1 MDAPSTAPQ
10 KAADLC
16 RRIELSDDAWS
27 LLRDDLTPIEFLSV
41 LAGKEKFGDAVRV
54 LAHLL
59 PKRVAVWWACR
70 CARQAS
76 GDQLPPKLEAAVKAA
91 ETWIAELSEK
101 TRYTAFSLAN
111 QAGLGTA
118 AGCAAMA
125 AFASEGSLAPADDPV
140 VPPPE
145 GLAAQLVA
153 ASVLIAAS
161 QNPLEMTSQI
171 RTFLEQGRRL
181 YEESPE

>member
-1 MDAPSTAPQ
+1 MDAPSTAPRN
-10 KAADLC
+10 AAELC
-16 RRIELSDDAWS
+16 QRIELSDDARS
-27 LLRDDLTPIEFLSV
+27 LLRDDQTPIEFLSI
-41 LAGKEKFGDAVRV
+41 LAEKEKFTDAVRV

-70 CARQAS
+70 CARQAA
-76 GDQLPPKLEAAVKAA
+76 GDHLPPKLEAAIKAA
-91 ETWIAELSEK
+91 ETWIAELSEEA
-101 TRYTAFSLAN
+101 RYAAFSLAN

-145 GLAAQLVA
+145 GLTANLVA
-153 ASVLIAAS
+153 GSVLIAAS
-161 QNPLEMTSQI
+161 QDPLEMASQI
-171 RTFLEQGRRL
+171 RAFLEQGRRL
-181 YEESPE
+181 YEESSE

>member
-1 MDAPSTAPQ
+1 MDARSTAPRN
-10 KAADLC
+10 AADLC
-16 RRIELSDDAWS
+16 QRIDLSDDAQS
-27 LLRDDLTPIEFLSV
+27 LLRDEQTPIEFISI
-41 LAGKEKFGDAVRV
+41 LAGKEKFADAVRV

-59 PKRVAVWWACR
+59 PKHVAVWWACR
-70 CARQAS
+70 CARQAA
-76 GDQLPPKLEAAVKAA
+76 GDQLPPKLEAAIKAA
-91 ETWIAELSEK
+91 ETWIAEPDEK
-101 TRYTAFSLAN
+101 ARYAAFPLAN

-145 GLAAQLVA
+145 SLTGQLVA

-161 QNPLEMTSQI
+161 QNPLEISSQF
-171 RTFLEQGRRL
+171 RCFLDEGRRL
-181 YEESPE
+181 YQKSAA